1 MGVGGAVRRD
11 LESEG
16 EAVAT
21 FEQVCSDLRLLE
33 SEGEIILTFEQV
45 CSDLRLLPRLEV
57 TGELGRGEGLE
68 RFFSFLE
75 MGSKNEF
82 K

>member
-21 FEQVCSDLRLLE
+21 FEQVCSDLRLL
-33 SEGEIILTFEQV
+33 
-45 CSDLRLLPRLEV
+45 PRLEV

-68 RFFSFLE
+68 EGSFQFFV
-75 MGSKNEF
+75 
-82 K
+82 

>member
-16 EAVAT
+16 EAVPKKKKKKKEGEAVAT
-21 FEQVCSDLRLLE
+21 F
-33 SEGEIILTFEQV
+33 
-45 CSDLRLLPRLEV
+45 DLRLLPRLEV

-75 MGSKNEF
+75 MSSKNEF

>member
-21 FEQVCSDLRLLE
+21 F
-33 SEGEIILTFEQV
+33 
-45 CSDLRLLPRLEV
+45 DLRLLPRLEV

>member
-21 FEQVCSDLRLLE
+21 F
-33 SEGEIILTFEQV
+33 
-45 CSDLRLLPRLEV
+45 DLRLLPRLEV
-57 TGELGRGEGLE
+57 TGELGSGEGLE

-75 MGSKNEF
+75 MSSKNEF

>member
-16 EAVAT
+16 EAVA
-21 FEQVCSDLRLLE
+21 
-33 SEGEIILTFEQV
+33 TFEQV

-75 MGSKNEF
+75 MSSKNEF